1 MTMWAL
7 AASLLLPAA
16 AAAAAAPAAPVVPAA
31 PADPPIRVKLSDDLY
46 ARGERARVKVKAD
59 RDGYL
64 LVLQADPAGR
74 VRVLYP
80 LDPTDEGTIRGGKEF
95 EVRSRGDREAFVVS
109 ERTGGG
115 IVLAALA
122 DQPFRFEEFTR
133 SGHWDYR
140 ALAVENA
147 ERDPEAALLELVDRM
162 AAGPY
167 DYDLAHYTVS
177 SRTYFRRYA
186 AWHGPYGGWGWYPPY
201 PGYWDWWYGPRFGA
215 AIVIPFGHRHGW
227 GRRW

>member
-1 MTMWAL
+1 MTVL
-7 AASLLLPAA
+7 VFAA
-16 AAAAAAPAAPVVPAA
+16 ALLFPPAVAAAPAAR
-31 PADPPIRVKLSDDLY
+31 ADPPVRVKLSDDFY
-46 ARGERARVKVKAD
+46 ARGERARVKVKTD

-95 EVRSRGDREAFVVS
+95 EVRSRGDREAFTVS
-109 ERTGGG
+109 DRAGGG
-115 IVLAALA
+115 IVLAAIA

-133 SGHWDYR
+133 NGHWDYR
-140 ALAVENA
+140 ALAARNVEP
-147 ERDPEAALLELVDRM
+147 DPEAALLELVDRM

-177 SRTYFRRYA
+177 NRAYSRRYA
-186 AWHGPYGGWGWYPPY
+186 GWHGPYWRWGWYPPY

-215 AIVIPFGHRHGW
+215 TIIIPFGHRHEW